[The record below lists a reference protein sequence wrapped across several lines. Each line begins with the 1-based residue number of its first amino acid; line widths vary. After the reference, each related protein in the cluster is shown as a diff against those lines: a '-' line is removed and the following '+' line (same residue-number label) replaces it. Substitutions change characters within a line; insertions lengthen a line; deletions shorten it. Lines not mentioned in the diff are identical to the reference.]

1 MIINS
6 CTCSHSNSMHS
17 LGGSGLRSNCLN
29 LRVLGDSMSSKGT
42 SAGCRKSYISS
53 SVAQVSVFLVS
64 WKLSTP
70 AVVFATL
77 GAGATLPYLRS
88 KAVSIAVYT
97 SDAFHASDSCGRYT
111 STRLPCCTGCAT
123 VTVGIDLVVSRVLSA
138 AGLRPLLQHPRYKA
152 HKSKTSFSRIP

>member
-42 SAGCRKSYISS
+42 YAGCRKSYISS
-53 SVAQVSVFLVS
+53 SVAHVSVFRLS
-64 WKLSTP
+64 RQLSTP
-70 AVVFATL
+70 AVVFATP
-77 GAGATLPYLRS
+77 GAGVTLPYLRS
-88 KAVSIAVYT
+88 KISINGSFT
-97 SDAFHASDSCGRYT
+97 SAAAHVSDSCGRYAN
-111 STRLPCCTGCAT
+111 TRVPCFDECAT
-123 VTVGIDLVVSRVLSA
+123 VNVGIDLVVSKVLGTT
-138 AGLRPLLQHPRYKA
+138 GLRPLLQQPRYKA